1 MYIIY
6 IHTSSRQDQP
16 QELEVDGM
24 TNATSTAFPIQHY
37 TIQYATRYYILYGI
51 YNIYHTSRVHIIL
64 YNNVIGITC
73 VINFF
78 GTVALARV
86 YNKYF

>member
-24 TNATSTAFPIQHY
+24 ANATSTAFPIQHY
-37 TIQYATRYYILYGI
+37 IIQYATRYYILYGI
-51 YNIYHTSRVHIIL
+51 YNIYHRCH
-64 YNNVIGITC
+64 NNVIGITC